1 MAEPRERIRA
11 LRARR
16 GWTQQ
21 QLAEQLEV
29 DAVTVSRWE
38 RGASLPR
45 RSMLSAVDRLWS
57 SSDESLEELVRIV
70 GADVARKA
78 LRRIV
83 LMRWRPAEIRF
94 PVDPSK
100 RLKEV
105 EVALAEQLDFL
116 ARAKPAAVT
125 K

>member
-1 MAEPRERIRA
+1 MADPRERIRA

-21 QLAEQLEV
+21 QLAEHLDV

-57 SSDESLEELVRIV
+57 APDESLEELVRIV

-94 PVDPSK
+94 PVEPSA

-105 EVALAEQLDFL
+105 EIALAEQLDFL
-116 ARAKPAAVT
+116 ARAKLAAV
-125 K
+125 KE

>member
-1 MAEPRERIRA
+1 MAKPSDRIRA
-11 LRARR
+11 LRATR

-21 QLAEQLEV
+21 QLAERLDV

-38 RGASLPR
+38 RGAVVPR

-57 SSDESLEELVRIV
+57 APDESLAELVRIV

-78 LRRIV
+78 LRQIV
-83 LMRWRPAEIRF
+83 LLRWRPSEIRF
-94 PVDPSK
+94 PVDPSV

-105 EVALAEQLDFL
+105 EVALAEQLDL
-116 ARAKPAAVT
+116 VARAKPADVPE
-125 K
+125 

>member
-21 QLAEQLEV
+21 QLAEQLDV

-38 RGASLPR
+38 RGAAVPR

-57 SSDESLEELVRIV
+57 VPDESLEELVRIV

-94 PVDPSK
+94 PVDPAK

-116 ARAKPAAVT
+116 ARAKPATVT
-125 K
+125 E

>member
-21 QLAEQLEV
+21 QLAECLGV

-38 RGASLPR
+38 RGAVTPR
-45 RSMLSAVDRLWS
+45 RGALTAVERLWS
-57 SSDESLEELVRIV
+57 APDESLEELVRIV

-83 LMRWRPAEIRF
+83 LLRWRPAAVHF
-94 PVDPSK
+94 PVDPSA

-105 EVALAEQLDFL
+105 EVALAEQLDL
-116 ARAKPAAVT
+116 VARAKPAAVGD
-125 K
+125 